1 MMAISKVGKDFKMGE
16 LVELLSYSFMQRALL
31 CGIAISFSAA
41 LIGVILTLKNY
52 SMIGHGLGE
61 VGFAA
66 LSLAVALN
74 LEPIAVSIPIVII
87 AAIII
92 MFISQK
98 KGESADIIIALVA
111 TGALALG
118 VIITS
123 FTSGFG
129 ADSYNYMFGSILTM
143 TTKDVILSIILTV
156 LSIGVYVVFY
166 NRLFL
171 VTFDE
176 KYAKATGINVSLYQF
191 LIALLTALVV
201 VVGMRM
207 MGTLLISSLI
217 VFPAIIAKKFTTS
230 FKGLVVMS
238 VLTSV
243 ICFVLGIFMAFFLN
257 LPTGAGIVLVYIVLL
272 FISSICCKL
281 AKI

>member
-1 MMAISKVGKDFKMGE
+1 MEE
-16 LVELLSYSFMQRALL
+16 LRSLLSYAFMQRAIL

-74 LEPIAVSIPIVII
+74 LPPITVSIPIVMI

-92 MFISQK
+92 MIISQK
-98 KGESADIIIALVA
+98 KGEGADIIIALVA

-118 VIITS
+118 VVITAFS
-123 FTSGFG
+123 SGFG
-129 ADSYNYMFGSILTM
+129 TDAYNYMFGSILAM
-143 TTKDVILSIILTV
+143 DAKDVLLSILLTILSIAI
-156 LSIGVYVVFY
+156 YVIFY

-171 VTFDE
+171 ITFDE
-176 KYAKATGINVSLYQF
+176 KYAKASGISVTLYQF

-217 VFPAIIAKKFTTS
+217 VFPAVISKKLTTS
-230 FKGLVVMS
+230 FKGLVIMS
-238 VLTSV
+238 VITSIV
-243 ICFVLGIFMAFFLN
+243 CFLLGIFISFYLN
-257 LPTGAGIVLVYIVLL
+257 MPTGAAIVLVYLILL
-272 FISSICCKL
+272 GITSGCCKL

>member
-1 MMAISKVGKDFKMGE
+1 MNEILD
-16 LVELLSYSFMQRALL
+16 LLSYTFMQRALL

-111 TGALALG
+111 TGALAIG
-118 VIITS
+118 VIITA

-129 ADSYNYMFGSILTM
+129 ADSYNYMFGSILAMNTGKSFEEIEKVGDRDAWF
-143 TTKDVILSIILTV
+143 TAQEALDFGLIDEII
-156 LSIGVYVVFY
+156 
-166 NRLFL
+166 R
-171 VTFDE
+171 
-176 KYAKATGINVSLYQF
+176 
-191 LIALLTALVV
+191 
-201 VVGMRM
+201 
-207 MGTLLISSLI
+207 
-217 VFPAIIAKKFTTS
+217 KK
-230 FKGLVVMS
+230 
-238 VLTSV
+238 
-243 ICFVLGIFMAFFLN
+243 I
-257 LPTGAGIVLVYIVLL
+257 
-272 FISSICCKL
+272 
-281 AKI
+281 

>member
-1 MMAISKVGKDFKMGE
+1 MSDIMN
-16 LVELLSYSFMQRALL
+16 LLSYTFMQRAIL

-92 MFISQK
+92 MVISQK

-111 TGALALG
+111 TGALAVG

-129 ADSYNYMFGSILTM
+129 TDSYNYMFGSILAMNTG
-143 TTKDVILSIILTV
+143 DVILSIILTV
-156 LSIGVYVVFY
+156 LSIGIYIAFY

-176 KYAKATGINVSLYQF
+176 KYAKTTGINVTFYQF

-207 MGTLLISSLI
+207 MGTMLISSLI

-238 VLTSV
+238 VLTSI
-243 ICFVLGIFMAFFLN
+243 ICFIIGIFTSFFLN
-257 LPTGAGIVLVYIVLL
+257 MPTGAGIVLVYIVLL
-272 FISSICCKL
+272 AISSVCCKL

>member
-1 MMAISKVGKDFKMGE
+1 MGE

-74 LEPIAVSIPIVII
+74 LEPS
-87 AAIII
+87 
-92 MFISQK
+92 
-98 KGESADIIIALVA
+98 
-111 TGALALG
+111 ALALG

-238 VLTSV
+238 VLHQ
-243 ICFVLGIFMAFFLN
+243 
-257 LPTGAGIVLVYIVLL
+257 
-272 FISSICCKL
+272 
-281 AKI
+281 